1 MIKVTAKCGGVELTA
16 EWNKTANTIENL
28 PPEEVINEI
37 KYLINKEISMKKN
50 WTKELLNTMLAHPGL
65 EVKFFVSS
73 EEVTDFTWTAQK
85 ISEIQVTPWYWDDD
99 ADERIFTDIDE
110 IADIFHDQSETEDLE
125 ERSKEVDKRLK
136 DLERVILVKLSA

>member
-1 MIKVTAKCGGVELTA
+1 ME
-16 EWNKTANTIENL
+16 
-28 PPEEVINEI
+28 
-37 KYLINKEISMKKN
+37 KN
-50 WTKELLNTMLAHPGL
+50 WTKELLHTMLAHPGL

-136 DLERVILVKLSA
+136 DLERVILVKLRA